1 MKQQNNESRQI
12 SRTLSISLFTTMLGF
27 GIISPLLPVYASSVG
42 ATGLWLGVIFAGFS
56 FSRLILMPI
65 IGRIS
70 DKQNKKKLII
80 VGLLLY
86 TIISLLYIFASNVY
100 LLTGVRMLHGLASV
114 MVIPIVMAFVGETS
128 AKGEEGSRMGG
139 INTSRSLGRGF
150 GPLIGGALYAAFGMS
165 SVFLVMAGLSA
176 FAFLMALFFLPDS
189 NNLKVQNN
197 VLSYR
202 HVLKSVKIQGLFL
215 YRFVRAINLGVVF
228 VFLPLFATSINLSI
242 FEIGILVSSI
252 IFINALLQ
260 KPFGILAD
268 KIDRSNLIIFGLI
281 FSSLPLF
288 FIPFTNN
295 FIEIIFV
302 CSFIGIGRAISMP
315 ASMALTVEIGRKI
328 GMGFAMGLLST
339 AMGIGMITASLT
351 SGILLDFFGIN
362 LPFYFAGII
371 NISVA
376 PIIYLLIKNP
386 KQGL

>member
-1 MKQQNNESRQI
+1 MKQQNNESTQI
-12 SRTLSISLFTTMLGF
+12 SRTLYISLFTTMLGF

-42 ATGLWLGVIFAGFS
+42 ATGLWLGIIFAGFS
-56 FSRLILMPI
+56 FSRIFLMPI
-65 IGRIS
+65 VGRIS

-128 AKGEEGSRMGG
+128 AKGEEGSRMAG

-176 FAFLMALFFLPDS
+176 FAFLMALFFLPDN

-202 HVLKSVKIQGLFL
+202 DVLKSVKIRGLLL
-215 YRFVRAINLGVVF
+215 YRYVRAINLGVVF
-228 VFLPLFATSINLSI
+228 VFLPLFAISINLSI

-252 IFINALLQ
+252 IFINAILQ

-268 KIDRSNLIIFGLI
+268 KTDRLNLIIFGLI

-288 FIPFTNN
+288 IIPFTNN

-302 CSFIGIGRAISMP
+302 CSFIGVGRAISMP

-351 SGILLDFFGIN
+351 SGILLDAFGIN

-371 NISVA
+371 NILAA
-376 PIIYLLIKNP
+376 PIIYVFIKN
-386 KQGL
+386 KKSGL